1 MSQSLTHRE
10 INLMRTSFESIITDI
25 GATITVFYKH
35 LFEID
40 PSLRAMFKDDVESQ
54 GGKLMAML
62 VTIITSYDRLDSVQ
76 TEMEELGELHV
87 DFSVRP
93 EQFEPVGEAL
103 IRTFE
108 ERLGGKF
115 TPEVRA
121 IWGRVYDRI
130 SEMAIAGIHKLDAN
144 EDS

>member
-1 MSQSLTHRE
+1 MTQALTHRE
-10 INLMRTSFESIITDI
+10 INLMRTSFEGIITDI
-25 GATITVFYKH
+25 NETVTVFYKH

-40 PSLRAMFKDDVESQ
+40 PALRGMFKDDIESQ

-76 TEMEELGELHV
+76 TEMQELGELHV
-87 DFSVRP
+87 DFSVKP

-108 ERLGGKF
+108 ERLGDKF
-115 TPEVRA
+115 TSEVKE

-130 SEMAIAGIHKLDAN
+130 SEMTIVGIHKLDTQDDA
-144 EDS
+144 